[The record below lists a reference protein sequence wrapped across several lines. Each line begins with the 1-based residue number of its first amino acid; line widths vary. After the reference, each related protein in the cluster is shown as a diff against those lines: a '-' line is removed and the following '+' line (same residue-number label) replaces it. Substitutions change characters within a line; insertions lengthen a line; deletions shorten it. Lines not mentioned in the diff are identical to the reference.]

1 MAPGATD
8 DSSVPRC
15 APEYEEE
22 LLMTG
27 TARRVTLEVAGMTCT
42 DCEHHVAAALQ
53 GAGAEQVSA
62 DFRAGQ
68 ARFLWPAGRDEA
80 GLRAAVTRAGYAPG
94 TLRAESPAAPAAPGT
109 GDRDY
114 DLLVLGAGSA
124 AFAAAI
130 RGRDAGY
137 RVALAEEGTLGGT
150 CVNTGCVPSKAL
162 LAAGAAYWAAGHPR
176 FAGITTSAGPADL
189 ASLAAQKNELV
200 AAMRQEKYAGLADA
214 YGFEV
219 LPGHAS
225 FTGPDTI
232 AVAGREFRPGAVLIA
247 TGASP
252 AVPPIPGLARAGY
265 LTSTTAMALRHVP
278 GRLAVIGANAVGLEL
293 GQFFTHLGSAVTYLD
308 VADRIAPF
316 EEPETSAALANVL
329 RGQGATIHAG
339 ARILAVERD
348 GDTRRIRATV
358 DGQDIVVGADEIL
371 VAAGRRPSTA
381 GLGLEAAGVVVDAR
395 GAVLT
400 DSRLRT
406 TSPRVWAAGDVT
418 GAPQFVY
425 VSAYQGALAAGN
437 ALLGEDAEADLTG
450 LPRVIFTT
458 PQAAAAGLTEAQARA
473 AGRQISTSVLPA
485 TALPRAMVRHDTS
498 GVTKLVADAATGELL
513 GASIVGEG
521 AGDAIQAAVL
531 AIRHRITAAELAA
544 TFHPYLTTAESLRLA
559 AQAFTRDITR
569 LSCCAA

>member
-1 MAPGATD
+1 
-8 DSSVPRC
+8 
-15 APEYEEE
+15 
-22 LLMTG
+22 MTG

-42 DCEHHVAAALQ
+42 DCEHRVTAALR

-80 GLRAAVTRAGYAPG
+80 GLRAAVTAAGYTPG
-94 TLRAESPAAPAAPGT
+94 TLRAGSPGAPAAPG
-109 GDRDY
+109 GGGVDY

-137 RVALAEEGTLGGT
+137 RVALAEAGTLGGT
-150 CVNTGCVPSKAL
+150 CVSTGCVPSKAL

-189 ASLAAQKNELV
+189 AALVAQKDELV
-200 AAMRQEKYAGLADA
+200 AAMRQDKYADLAGA

-225 FTGPDTI
+225 FTGPDTVE
-232 AVAGREFRPGAVLIA
+232 VAGRVIRPGAVLIA

-252 AVPPIPGLARAGY
+252 AAPPIPGLAGAGY
-265 LTSTTAMALRHVP
+265 LTSTTALDLRHVP
-278 GRLAVIGANAVGLEL
+278 GRLAVIGASAVGLEL
-293 GQFFTHLGSAVTYLD
+293 GQFFAHLGSAVTFLEA
-308 VADRIAPF
+308 ADRIAPF

-329 RGQGATIHAG
+329 RGQGAAIHAG

-348 GDTRRIRATV
+348 GDTRRIRATA
-358 DGQDIVVGADEIL
+358 DGQDIAVEADEIL

-381 GLGLEAAGVVVDAR
+381 GLGLEAAGVAVDAR
-395 GAVLT
+395 GAVVT
-400 DSRLRT
+400 DGRLRT

-437 ALLGEDAEADLTG
+437 ALLGEAHEADLTG

-458 PQAAAAGLTEAQARA
+458 PPAAAAGLTQAQARG
-473 AGRQISTSVLPA
+473 AGYQVTVSVLPA
-485 TALPRAMVRHDTS
+485 TALPRALVSHDTS
-498 GVTKLVADAATGELL
+498 GVTKLVTDAATGVLL

-521 AGDAIQAAVL
+521 AGDAIQSAVL
-531 AIRHRITAAELAA
+531 AIRHRITTAELAA